1 MCAVPV
7 EPSRESRS
15 LARSRQIFVSTMY
28 VGLFVYLL
36 AFEARE
42 LHTDS
47 LSQHGRCV
55 PGLGGWRLPVPRVH
69 GVSPSRVSLSS
80 RVGSRARDAAHSRH
94 PACSQFSSVIRLPVL
109 FTPRLPPRP

>member
-55 PGLGGWRLPVPRVH
+55 PGLGGCRCRVFTEFRLRACLYRLASALERGTRH
-69 GVSPSRVSLSS
+69 T
-80 RVGSRARDAAHSRH
+80 VGI
-94 PACSQFSSVIRLPVL
+94 QPVL
-109 FTPRLPPRP
+109 NSHP